1 MSVSLVSWIGTFYN
15 YALLLKY
22 QTNFNYLTL
31 ILSIITIIFI
41 MTVLAMIFGHY
52 NAFYPT
58 VRIHMD
64 NLSIVKGKLIKYNE
78 TILLVVDSRL
88 VRINRNKILFVE
100 ELD

>member
-1 MSVSLVSWIGTFYN
+1 
-15 YALLLKY
+15 
-22 QTNFNYLTL
+22 
-31 ILSIITIIFI
+31 
-41 MTVLAMIFGHY
+41 MIFGHY

>member
-1 MSVSLVSWIGTFYN
+1 
-15 YALLLKY
+15 
-22 QTNFNYLTL
+22 
-31 ILSIITIIFI
+31 